1 MPPLLPDRYQLEVR
15 LGREGDIE
23 EWLATDKALDRP
35 VLIRI
40 VGPETTGERRAEF
53 LDAVRG
59 ASGVTHT
66 HVASI
71 FAADDLPDG
80 AYSVSEWA
88 GGLTLG
94 HRREAGETMPV
105 HEFLPN
111 AAGLA
116 EALAALHERGVL
128 HGAIGE
134 DSIFFSMAHPAKLA
148 GFGGH
153 TEGASA
159 RKDVRDLADAL
170 VMAVTGRP
178 AHDIAP
184 SQMIDGLSPS
194 VDRVLRRAQASEL
207 DAAGLAEL
215 LRAAPS
221 ASVPVPGP
229 ERSWS
234 WRRILPAAGL
244 LAIAIVLFVIG
255 RTLDTESQDPLLF
268 PVAPEPTTEES
279 PTTTTSTTTTLPDI
293 DRSVV
298 TVTDVIVF
306 DPEGDGAEHD
316 REIPNLTDGDVAT
329 AWSTERYNDPLPL
342 IKSGVGF
349 ALSVEGAPSEI
360 ELLGSVDGMSYR
372 LLWSASAVAAITEWE
387 SIASGS
393 IGGERGAVQL
403 PARSDGWWLVWIT
416 DVPADPDG
424 GYVGRVGEV
433 RFRP

>member
-1 MPPLLPDRYQLEVR
+1 VPPQLPDRYDFEVR
-15 LGREGDIE
+15 LGRDGDVE
-23 EWLATDKALDRP
+23 EWLATDTALDRP

-40 VGPETTGERRAEF
+40 VGPETTRERRVEF
-53 LDAVRG
+53 LEAVRG

-71 FAADDLPDG
+71 FAADALPDG
-80 AYSVSEWA
+80 AYSVSEWSS
-88 GGLTLG
+88 GLTLG
-94 HRREAGETMPV
+94 HRREAGGTMPV

-128 HGAIGE
+128 HGAISE
-134 DSIFFSMAHPAKLA
+134 DSVFFSMAHPAKLA

-159 RKDVRDLADAL
+159 RKDVRDLADVL
-170 VMAVTGRP
+170 VLAVTGRS

-194 VDRVLRRAQASEL
+194 IDRVLRRAQTGDL

-221 ASVPVPGP
+221 ASMTESGP
-229 ERSWS
+229 DRSWS

-244 LAIAIVLFVIG
+244 LGVAIILFIIG
-255 RTLDTESQDPLLF
+255 RTLDTGSQDPLLF
-268 PVAPEPTTEES
+268 PVAPDPTVEES
-279 PTTTTSTTTTLPDI
+279 TSTTSSSTTLPGLQP
-293 DRSVV
+293 S
-298 TVTDVIVF
+298 TVAIGNVLVF
-306 DPEGDGAEHD
+306 DPEGDGTEHD
-316 REIPNLTDGDVAT
+316 RSVPNLTDGDST
-329 AWSTERYNDPLPL
+329 TSWSTERYNDPLPL

-349 ALSVEGAPSEI
+349 AMSVDGTPTEI

-372 LLWSASAVAAITEWE
+372 LLWAPSPFSTVAEWE

-403 PARSDGWWLVWIT
+403 PSRSNGWWLVWIT